1 MSSTRALIV
10 VQELLLS
17 FLFAFF
23 QKGLFCSLKS
33 CLPRIK
39 TLILSCSHWLRLF
52 LLLGGT
58 TFLSSWLLNGNMSL
72 QLLIKFFTLLAEHLG
87 KALASVRI
95 FSFAEGS
102 PRKLVVKGTDHLNI
116 RLSDLIN
123 DFFLLLE
130 ESVGINLSLW
140 LWLSCLNWLLR
151 RWVLLLFFPLSFEF
165 SKLSKLLVFF
175 TLLFRINSSLDLH
188 RLRTYSLWCLNLR
201 HILRRS

>member
-1 MSSTRALIV
+1 
-10 VQELLLS
+10 
-17 FLFAFF
+17 
-23 QKGLFCSLKS
+23 
-33 CLPRIK
+33 
-39 TLILSCSHWLRLF
+39 
-52 LLLGGT
+52 
-58 TFLSSWLLNGNMSL
+58 MSL

-165 SKLSKLLVFF
+165 SKLSKLLIFF